1 PVARRRAHGRQVVA
15 AKRIARTRRHSAA
28 PAASVIPEESPT
40 ARRVTGGPAGPRGR
54 FSGRPLSPSRLV
66 SSLPARP
73 ARQGDRG
80 TVPAVAPVP
89 VPFSLR
95 GHQCHAIDCPMRL
108 RRLLLWTACPYRTA

>member
-1 PVARRRAHGRQVVA
+1 RRRGRRVPLGTGGARRRKVDAGNRS
-15 AKRIARTRRHSAA
+15 ARTPRHSAA

-95 GHQCHAIDCPMRL
+95 GHQCHAI
-108 RRLLLWTACPYRTA
+108 